1 MFQSFYVDL
10 GLASLAIT
18 AAFAWL
24 KGGPAERAGAVMI
37 AVMWLAVV
45 VIQAVLHQFAP
56 AIGAFSFVLFLSD
69 LLLGAGFLV
78 VAIRYS
84 SVWLGAAM
92 LFEAGSFAAH
102 AFQMADPNGP
112 RWHGL
117 RVYLLITNVMSDLVL
132 LTLFAGTVMAI
143 LRRRKLAREKVEAS
157 TRTVKRPAWL
167 PADPPPSVGSP

>member
-1 MFQSFYVDL
+1 MFQSLYVDL

-24 KGGPAERAGAVMI
+24 KGGPAERAGAVLI

-45 VIQAVLHQFAP
+45 VIQAVLHRFAP
-56 AIGAFSFVLFLSD
+56 AIGAFSIVLFASD
-69 LLLGAGFLV
+69 ILLGAGFLI

-117 RVYLLITNVMSDLVL
+117 RVYLMITNIMSDLVL
-132 LTLFAGTVMAI
+132 ATLLAGTIAAI
-143 LRRRKLAREKVEAS
+143 LRRRRVDREKVEAS
-157 TRTVKRPAWL
+157 TRIVKRPAWL
-167 PADPPPSVGSP
+167 SADPQPPAAAP